1 MHFREAIVQGV
12 FFSVAGVIS
21 ALVAAAILA
30 CPSRL
35 TYLAGGGISLV
46 LISLWAVFLLV
57 PLPGSEMAE
66 AVNLV
71 GLLAKATELA
81 AVTACAVL
89 WFRAHRTA
97 QPDRADS

>member
-1 MHFREAIVQGV
+1 M
-12 FFSVAGVIS
+12 IS

-35 TYLAGGGISLV
+35 TYLAGGVISLV

-57 PLPGSEMAE
+57 PPPGSETAE

-71 GLLAKATELA
+71 GLLTKATELA
-81 AVTACAVL
+81 SVTACAVL
-89 WFRAHRTA
+89 WVRAHRTG
-97 QPDRADS
+97 QPDRAES